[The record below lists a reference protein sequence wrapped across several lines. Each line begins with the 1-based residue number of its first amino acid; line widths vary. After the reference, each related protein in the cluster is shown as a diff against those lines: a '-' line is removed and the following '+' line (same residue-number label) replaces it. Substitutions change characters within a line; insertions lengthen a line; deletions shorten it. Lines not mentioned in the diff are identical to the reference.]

1 VEVKAPANGVLSQMP
16 IEMGMTLLAA
26 AQVGIVE
33 KLDTVKIKADL
44 SLEAANIVRG
54 KKELSY
60 YTTDQSQQLKGK
72 VSYLAT
78 LIDPVTKAYELNVEF
93 PNADMSLLPG
103 TIVRVQLTDEQEQ
116 VVIAIPTRA
125 IYQENGETFV
135 FLVRGDLVEKR
146 TIELGRLNEPLQEVL
161 SGVKEKELLV
171 ISGNNQLKNNE
182 KVQWTLV
189 QGQYE

>member
-1 VEVKAPANGVLSQMP
+1 
-16 IEMGMTLLAA
+16 
-26 AQVGIVE
+26 
-33 KLDTVKIKADL
+33 
-44 SLEAANIVRG
+44 
-54 KKELSY
+54 
-60 YTTDQSQQLKGK
+60 
-72 VSYLAT
+72 

-93 PNADMSLLPG
+93 SNADMSLLPG

-135 FLVRGDLVEKR
+135 FLVSGDLVEKR